1 MKFARRIAILVAAI
15 ALLAA
20 PATAEI
26 RTIVTATASI
36 LSTGETTV
44 SYDILNAGNEEVLHV
59 RVATFLG
66 PIADRSDPL
75 GDNAPGKTVRC
86 TRTLDTRALVPG
98 HYILAA
104 RVNFE
109 DRAGAT
115 HAVHHFIPLA
125 FGAAAPGVQT
135 ASPLTVAVSDAE
147 FNAKSPLNTKD
158 DITLILKNTG
168 GAPLEPVVSFFLP
181 DGVTTAEP
189 EKAYPVAAGE
199 TKTVKLPLNFAPTV
213 ARDLPYR
220 AVVWYE
226 AQGRHDARLLEGT
239 IRVTQKPVLFKAFLI
254 GAGAVLVIVVA
265 SVVVIR
271 RRKQA

>member
-1 MKFARRIAILVAAI
+1 MKFARRIAILAAAI
-15 ALLAA
+15 ALLAT

-26 RTIVTATASI
+26 RTTVTATASI

-66 PIADRSDPL
+66 LVADRSDPL

-86 TRTLDTRALVPG
+86 TRTLDTRALAPG
-98 HYILAA
+98 RYILVT

-109 DRAGAT
+109 DRAGAS
-115 HAVHHFIPLA
+115 HAVHHFTPLV
-125 FGAAAPGVQT
+125 FGAAPGAAT
-135 ASPLTVAVSDAE
+135 ASPLTVAASDAE

-158 DITLILKNTG
+158 VITLTLKNTG
-168 GAPLEPVVSFFLP
+168 GAPLEPVVSLFLP

-213 ARDLPYR
+213 AQDLPYR

-265 SVVVIR
+265 AVLVIR
-271 RRKQA
+271 RRKDA